1 MWASVSSLSVWK
13 SFAYRS
19 LPQQPLKLS
28 VHKLDGSCFEL
39 FVARTATIAEL
50 KEAVEEVFGH
60 ISPDDQDREDVT
72 ISWYVHY
79 CDFLERKRTYTTGK
93 TKCLVWSHFCLCYK
107 GQKLVDDK
115 AYIRLYGIKDEDQL
129 YFVRHLSINDQED
142 WR

>member
-72 ISWYVHY
+72 ISW
-79 CDFLERKRTYTTGK
+79 
-93 TKCLVWSHFCLCYK
+93 CLVWSHFCLCYK

-129 YFVRHLSINDQED
+129 YFVRHLSINDQEEY